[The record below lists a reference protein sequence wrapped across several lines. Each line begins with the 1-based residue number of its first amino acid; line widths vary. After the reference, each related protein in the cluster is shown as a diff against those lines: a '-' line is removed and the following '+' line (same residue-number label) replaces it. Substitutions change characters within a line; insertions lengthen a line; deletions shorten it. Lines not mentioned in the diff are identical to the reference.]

1 MGSLDISKLG
11 LLNSPTSHIFKFLLK
26 RTILLSTHPVVL
38 WNQKSLP
45 WPVCVTLEFRL
56 STIKLHEIKNA
67 CKTSLPYVNDWKRAY
82 DPDVMVCV
90 FLLFSSQTLPAP
102 MNANMSIQLNP
113 KIRDWDVIAF
123 WLLSTNLIMIR
134 NSMTYTTI
142 TVHLSIFNKWKVKN
156 TFNPPWK

>member
-1 MGSLDISKLG
+1 MCGFTWHFKVRTAQLSYLSYFLIPVEENHTSVNSSNGSVKSKILTV
-11 LLNSPTSHIFKFLLK
+11 TSLCHL
-26 RTILLSTHPVVL
+26 
-38 WNQKSLP
+38 
-45 WPVCVTLEFRL
+45 RL

-90 FLLFSSQTLPAP
+90 FLLFSSQTLHAP